1 MARGSR
7 PRAMVC
13 RWLQQAA
20 EQASRVFTASRLME
34 DLKPRMMLIG
44 RSSRRENLG
53 HEGVVFDD

>member
-1 MARGSR
+1 
-7 PRAMVC
+7 
-13 RWLQQAA
+13 
-20 EQASRVFTASRLME
+20 ME